1 MGTWNTNKMILVRT
15 GAKIVV
21 NESVVVIV
29 GEEERVK
36 IAEDAEKM
44 CEEVCIWY
52 AAWRRLASR

>member
-1 MGTWNTNKMILVRT
+1 MESWNANKMILVRT

-36 IAEDAEKM
+36 IAEDAEKN
-44 CEEVCIWY
+44 
-52 AAWRRLASR
+52 A